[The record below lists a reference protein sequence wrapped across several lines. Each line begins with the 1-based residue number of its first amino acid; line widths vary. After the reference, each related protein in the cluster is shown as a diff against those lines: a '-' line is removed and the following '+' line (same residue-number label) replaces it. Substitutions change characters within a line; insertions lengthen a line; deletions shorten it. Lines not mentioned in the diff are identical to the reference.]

1 MNKNITKSGL
11 AVVLSQLKKFEEPK
25 VRQEQYFMDSEI
37 AASVLWNAYLLKDI
51 EGKAIADLGCGTG
64 VLGIGALMLGAKHAF
79 FVDSDEKALQT
90 AKDNIL
96 KVRSEGYEL
105 GKAEFICSD
114 IGKLEIKADTVI
126 QNPPFGTK
134 IRHNDIFFLQKALQT
149 AEVVYSFHKSETLG
163 FLRKFA
169 AKNNAEITHIFNFR
183 FPLKAIFSFHRR
195 QIHRINVSCLR
206 LKKQ

>member
-163 FLRKFA
+163 FLRQFA

>member
-90 AKDNIL
+90 AKDNI
-96 KVRSEGYEL
+96 
-105 GKAEFICSD
+105 
-114 IGKLEIKADTVI
+114 
-126 QNPPFGTK
+126 
-134 IRHNDIFFLQKALQT
+134 
-149 AEVVYSFHKSETLG
+149 
-163 FLRKFA
+163 
-169 AKNNAEITHIFNFR
+169 FR
-183 FPLKAIFSFHRR
+183 IS
-195 QIHRINVSCLR
+195 RI
-206 LKKQ
+206 